1 MKAICLQGTKYESGG
16 GGGEEGG
23 EEEKEWFSYPFH
35 FKFIYIIYVLK

>member
-23 EEEKEWFSYPFH
+23 EEEKEWLVTH
-35 FKFIYIIYVLK
+35 FNLNLFILSMF